1 MTHCDVSIP
10 NKVKQKE
17 VDFLLQNIGIHEND
31 DFIALSPFTSAE
43 GRDWPLSE
51 AQKLVQ
57 MIQEKYH
64 LPVVL
69 IGNKDKDVS
78 KVSEYSLLKKT
89 SIIQL
94 IEVIRRSRCLISPD
108 SGPIHIAGALNVPC
122 VALFSRDLPSRWAP
136 KYNCYPIYL
145 HYECSPCESETF
157 NNCPYQ
163 LKCIRNITAGMV
175 MEKLSIIFSNSI

>member
-1 MTHCDVSIP
+1 M
-10 NKVKQKE
+10 
-17 VDFLLQNIGIHEND
+17 QNIGIHEND

-122 VALFSRDLPSRWAP
+122 VALFSRDLPSRWHL
-136 KYNCYPIYL
+136 NIIVTL
-145 HYECSPCESETF
+145 F
-157 NNCPYQ
+157 I
-163 LKCIRNITAGMV
+163 CIMNVLRANQ
-175 MEKLSIIFSNSI
+175 KPSIIVRIN